1 MKSNKSKVAI
11 GCSLVVVFFIVM
23 VVMLISKLVSI
34 GDGEKTSGESLEKL
48 VKHVHYT
55 EKTPVKGSV
64 DLSDASLYDE
74 LPEIDKYP
82 LTLEDKSGDIQI
94 EIFSSPEKAGDGTD
108 SWLIDMAKS
117 FNEQQESV
125 DGKVISVSVRNISS
139 GLAADYIISGK
150 YVPTGFTPS
159 SELWG
164 AYVDVQG
171 AKLEMVDD
179 CLVGNVAGFLVS
191 KNSGYKN
198 YKEVIEAVRGG
209 KINIGYTNPQV
220 STTGMNL
227 LVTILSEYGNG
238 DLTSDAAVQAF
249 SSFQRNIP
257 YVATNTI
264 QMRDSSA
271 NGSLDGMTLEY
282 QSYIQDKELKSTY
295 DFIPFGVRHDNPM
308 YACQKATDEERKALE
323 LFTRFCKSDA
333 GKKAAEKKGFYNNMD
348 YKPGMSIVG
357 KDVKNALEI
366 YKREKD
372 SGQAVIAVFVADV
385 SGSMSGEPLNQLKQ
399 SLQNG
404 MKYINDTNYVGLV
417 SYSSDVAVEVPIA
430 QFDLNQKA
438 YFQGALDRMGA
449 GGNTASYDALVVAM
463 QMIEDAKAQHPD
475 AKTMLFLLSDGQQNE
490 GYSLNKISAAL
501 AQQKTPVYTIC
512 YGEDADTDEMAK
524 VSSVNEAASI
534 VADPDDI
541 VYKIKSLFN
550 SSL

>member
-1 MKSNKSKVAI
+1 MGSNKSKGII

-23 VVMLISKLVSI
+23 IVMLVSKLI
-34 GDGEKTSGESLEKL
+34 GGDSGEGSSGASLDKLIKYVDYDEKE
-48 VKHVHYT
+48 V
-55 EKTPVKGSV
+55 VKGSV

-74 LPEIDKYP
+74 LPDISKYP
-82 LTLEDKSGDIQI
+82 LTLEDKSGEIQI
-94 EIFSSPEKAGDGTD
+94 EIFSSPEKAGTGTD
-108 SWLIDMAKS
+108 SWLIDMAES
-117 FNEQQESV
+117 FNAKKEEI
-125 DGKVISVSVRNISS
+125 DGRVISVSIRNISS

-150 YVPTGFTPS
+150 YVPTGFSPS
-159 SELWG
+159 SALWG

-171 AKLEMVDD
+171 AKLDMVEE
-179 CLVGNVAGFLVS
+179 CMVGNVAGFLVS
-191 KNSGYKN
+191 KKAGYKD
-198 YKEVIEAVRGG
+198 YKEVIEAVQSG

-227 LVTILSEYGNG
+227 LVTILSVYGNG
-238 DLTSDAAVQAF
+238 DLTSGDAVKAF
-249 SSFQRNIP
+249 SDFQRNIP

-282 QSYIQDKELKSTY
+282 QSYIQDKELQSTY
-295 DFIPFGVRHDNPM
+295 DFVPFGVRHDNPM
-308 YACQKATDEERKALE
+308 YACQGISTEQRQALE
-323 LFTRFCKSDA
+323 KFTQFCTDAA
-333 GKKAAEKKGFYNNMD
+333 GKKEAEKKGFYNNMD
-348 YKPGMSIVG
+348 YTSDIEIVG
-357 KDVKNALEI
+357 KDVKDALDI

-372 SGQAVIAVFVADV
+372 SGQAIIAVFVADV
-385 SGSMSGEPLNQLKQ
+385 SGSMSGEPLNQLKE

-417 SYSSDVAVEVPIA
+417 SYSSDVSIEVPIA

-438 YFQGALDRMGA
+438 YFQGALNRMSA

-463 QMIEDAKAQHPD
+463 KMIEDAKADHPD

-490 GYSLNKISAAL
+490 GYSLNKITAAL
-501 AQQKTPVYTIC
+501 EKQKTPVYTIC
-512 YGEDADTDEMAK
+512 YGEEADTEEMAK

-534 VADPDDI
+534 VADPEDI

>member
-1 MKSNKSKVAI
+1 MKSKKSI
-11 GCSLVVVFFIVM
+11 GISLVIVFFIVM
-23 VVMLISKLVSI
+23 IVLLISKVI
-34 GDGEKTSGESLEKL
+34 GGTEKDGSSGASLDKL
-48 VKHVHYT
+48 IKHVDYD

-64 DLSDASLYDE
+64 DLSDSSLYDE

-94 EIFSSPEKAGDGTD
+94 EIFSSPEKAGDGPD
-108 SWLIDMAKS
+108 SWLIDMAKD
-117 FNEQQESV
+117 FNESQETI

-171 AKLEMVDD
+171 VKLDVVDD

-191 KNSGYKN
+191 KNSNYKD
-198 YKEVIEAVRGG
+198 YKEVITAVQNGE
-209 KINIGYTNPQV
+209 INIGYTNPQV

-238 DLTSDAAVQAF
+238 DLQSDEAVQAF

-282 QSYIQDKELKSTY
+282 QSYIQDKELQSSY

-308 YACQKATDEERKALE
+308 YVCSKASEEQRKALE
-323 LFTRFCKSDA
+323 IFTQFCKQDA
-333 GKKAAEKKGFYNNMD
+333 GKKAAEAKGFYNNMD
-348 YKPGMSIVG
+348 YTSNIEIVG

-372 SGQAVIAVFVADV
+372 SGQAIIAVFVADV
-385 SGSMSGEPLNQLKQ
+385 SGSMSGEPLYQLKE

-417 SYSSDVAVEVPIA
+417 SYSSDVSIEVPIA

-438 YFQGALDRMGA
+438 YFQGAIDRMNA
-449 GGNTASYDALVVAM
+449 GGNTASYDALVVGM
-463 QMIEDAKAQHPD
+463 KMIEDAKADHPD
-475 AKTMLFLLSDGQQNE
+475 AKAMLFLLSDGQQNE
-490 GYSLNKISAAL
+490 GYSLSKITGAL
-501 AQQKTPVYTIC
+501 EKQKTPVYTIS
-512 YGEDADTDEMAK
+512 YGEEADTDEMAK

-550 SSL
+550 SNL